1 MLNRFADAIARVSLI
16 VACVLVAAIFVLINV
31 EVICR
36 YAFGVSTLISDE
48 YSAYGFAVMVYLGM
62 VYAVH
67 HELLIRI
74 DVPGGWQ
81 RMVARPALKLLAAI
95 ATLSLNIV
103 LLYAASITFAASWR
117 FQSRS
122 IQVSKTLLAWPQ
134 GLMLVALGTLVVV
147 SVALVIRTIRQRR
160 MP

>member
-1 MLNRFADAIARVSLI
+1 MLNRLAGAIARVSLI
-16 VACVLVAAIFVLINV
+16 IACSLVAAIFVLVNV

-48 YSAYGFAVMVYLGM
+48 YAAYGFAAMVYLGM
-62 VYAVH
+62 AYAVH

-74 DVPGGWQ
+74 DIPGAWQ
-81 RMVARPALKLLAAI
+81 RMVARPALKLLAAV

-103 LLYAASITFAASWR
+103 LFYAASVTVTASWR

-134 GLMLVALGTLVVV
+134 GLMLVGLGMLVVV
-147 SVALVIRTIRQRR
+147 SVALVIRTVRQRR